1 MPIRE
6 TAADRGARR
15 GRYLAARVT
24 NELTT
29 ARLASGL
36 SLRELGRQMRVGHA
50 RLARIERE
58 TVELGIET
66 ASTMAALLGL
76 ELSVSLHPVGEPVRD
91 KGHLAL
97 LARFKGRLDPSLR
110 WRTEVAMPIVGD
122 RRSADALIEGT
133 GFVAVVEA
141 ETHLDDIQRLERGI
155 AAKQRDLGARRAIL
169 LVADTRHNRDVI
181 RRIPELRH
189 RFPVSTRA
197 SLAALS
203 RGRDPDGDC
212 LVVL

>member
-1 MPIRE
+1 MRM
-6 TAADRGARR
+6 TS
-15 GRYLAARVT
+15 
-24 NELTT
+24 ELTT
-29 ARLASGL
+29 TRLASGL
-36 SLRELGRQMRVGHA
+36 SLREMGRQMRVGHA
-50 RLARIERE
+50 RLARIERG
-58 TVELGIET
+58 TVEVGIET

-76 ELSVSLHPVGEPVRD
+76 ELSVTLHPVSEPVRD

-97 LARFKGRLDPSLR
+97 LARFKGRLDPGLH

-122 RRSADALIEGT
+122 RRSADAVIEGI

-169 LVADTRHNRDVI
+169 LVADTRHNRGVI
-181 RRIPELRH
+181 LRVPELRR

-197 SLAALS
+197 SLASLS

-212 LVVL
+212 LVVI